1 MKDHISSV
9 LKLSNEEQANG
20 LKALIKRIFDDLEW
34 ITSEDDYCKTIK
46 HIFLELHLENI
57 FFRETS

>member
-9 LKLSNEEQANG
+9 LKLSNEEQENG

-34 ITSEDDYCKTIK
+34 INSDRYCKTIK
-46 HIFLELHLENI
+46 HIFLELQLDNM